1 MFHGMSIKADEP
13 HEWDA
18 LRVNTSSSSE
28 GATSK
33 LSSPTPGP
41 SKGKSY
47 AKVLTG
53 SPTDTSSKRAAGGA
67 SSAGSTSNT
76 GGGGYRT
83 RSAVA
88 KEKAAGKK

>member
-1 MFHGMSIKADEP
+1 MFHRMSIKADEP

-18 LRVNTSSSSE
+18 LRVNTSSSSK

-33 LSSPTPGP
+33 LSSPTPSP

-47 AKVLTG
+47 AKVLTR
-53 SPTDTSSKRAAGGA
+53 SPTNTSSKRAAGGA
-67 SSAGSTSNT
+67 SSASSTSNT
-76 GGGGYRT
+76 SSRGYQT
-83 RSAVA
+83 QSAVA